1 MHYFDIPI
9 QHSEDKLL
17 KAMLR
22 RGSHADLVALFSKIK
37 EKIPNAVLRTTLM
50 VGFPYET
57 EEDVDRMIAFIQEV
71 RFDHLGAFTFSLEE
85 NTKACEYPNEISEQ
99 TKQKRY
105 ERLMKAQEAI
115 ALSLQQEKIG
125 QVLEDVFI
133 IDYDEESYLYVA
145 RSDAFAP
152 DDIDGCIYVAALEE
166 LRIGQKVR
174 VRIVDADAYTLTGV
188 QEK

>member
-1 MHYFDIPI
+1 
-9 QHSEDKLL
+9 
-17 KAMLR
+17 
-22 RGSHADLVALFSKIK
+22 
-37 EKIPNAVLRTTLM
+37 
-50 VGFPYET
+50 
-57 EEDVDRMIAFIQEV
+57 
-71 RFDHLGAFTFSLEE
+71 
-85 NTKACEYPNEISEQ
+85 
-99 TKQKRY
+99 
-105 ERLMKAQEAI
+105 MKAQEAI
-115 ALSLQQEKIG
+115 ALSFQQEKIG